1 LIRLPSELEETIR
14 KGGTVIVPSRQRAHA
29 ARLAHAAAELKRGQR
44 VWKSPDI
51 LTTEA
56 WLIREIEEL
65 AAAAGEKAGAAS
77 RGEHLPRLLGPAEE
91 WFLWHRCT
99 DEATRDLS
107 LVNHGAL
114 SENLRRASGLAADY
128 NIDVRK
134 LVDSGCAE
142 PGLLR
147 DVQQT
152 FQDRCRSLGVASV
165 AELSRTLKSS
175 SRSTSAPL
183 RFAGFTS
190 IPPRLA
196 RLANSMGAT
205 PPAARPA
212 WDGPGRPGTQTRVHI
227 ASDEWEEMEAI
238 ADWCRRQVE
247 RVPDARVLVILP
259 GSPGSRERLAAL
271 IRQAIHP
278 RSWLEPQEPESL
290 VVVEGGRPLTQVPA
304 IKQALSTLSW
314 LSGRSAEFNDFS
326 EWLRAPYWTLESGS
340 GRARLDAWLR
350 ERGHMQIRLRD
361 LASSLRDVPGS
372 AQKVSLDLVTRVVT
386 GTKVLSEGGA
396 SPRDWSQRFGE
407 ALKLFGWPGDR
418 TRTSQDQQN
427 VKRFHELLDEFGQL
441 ASSFGSLSRNDAIQ
455 YLTELAGRTSF
466 QPADEDPTVT
476 ISATPADP
484 VVQYDA
490 LWIAAQHAEAL
501 PQPVQPDPFLP
512 LGVQVAAGIPASSAE
527 GRLQEAHSLIQAWR
541 ASANEVVLS
550 TASRSEDLEL
560 LPSPL
565 LTPWLRR
572 ERPKPAKG
580 QLALFDTPAAE
591 ETLPVPLLAHGP
603 SASGAAEPLWL
614 PARIHRDGQL
624 EAVEDCVGPA
634 WPVSLQ
640 MPGGTRSLELQNEC
654 PFRAFAEL
662 RLGSSPLET
671 PEPGIDAKERGN
683 LLHASLSRLW
693 QRLVDS
699 SALTARSAESL
710 EREITEC
717 VETAAAE
724 TFGSSSP
731 PGFNREIRRTV
742 QLIAQ
747 LCELER
753 TRRPFR
759 VQGTEFDSVL
769 ALAGGELRIRIDR
782 VDELAGGG
790 RAVIDY
796 KTGRRKSADWYG
808 ERPTHIQ
815 LMAYL
820 AALGP
825 DVIALATA
833 NVTAREVRFDG
844 IANEPNL
851 LPKVRGVQGDWD
863 VRRREWVGRLEA
875 LAQGFLEGQAA
886 VDPKPGACEYCPVS
900 GVCRISKN
908 EQRESD
914 EF

>member
-1 LIRLPSELEETIR
+1 MIRLPSELEETIR
-14 KGGTVIVPSRQRAHA
+14 KGGTVVVPSRQRAHA

-56 WLIREIEEL
+56 WLIREIEAL
-65 AAAAGEKAGAAS
+65 ALADAGVHETPFGN
-77 RGEHLPRLLGPAEE
+77 RYLPRLLGPAEE

-99 DEATRDLS
+99 DEAARDLS
-107 LVNHGAL
+107 LVNRGAL

-147 DVQQT
+147 DVQQA
-152 FQDRCRSLGVASV
+152 FQDRCRSIGAATVG
-165 AELSRTLKSS
+165 ELSRTLT
-175 SRSTSAPL
+175 STSASANAPL
-183 RFAGFTS
+183 RFVGFTS

-196 RLANSMGAT
+196 RLANSMAAT
-205 PPAARPA
+205 PPVVRLA

-227 ASDEWEEMEAI
+227 AADEWEEMEAI
-238 ADWCRRQVE
+238 ADWCRRQVQ
-247 RVPDARVLVILP
+247 RVPDARLLVILP

-271 IRQAIHP
+271 IRQAIQP
-278 RSWLEPQEPESL
+278 RSWLDPQEPESL

-304 IKQALSTLSW
+304 IKQALSTLTW
-314 LSGRSAEFNDFS
+314 LGGRPAEFNDFS
-326 EWLRAPYWTLESGS
+326 EWLRAPYWTAESAS
-340 GRARLDAWLR
+340 ARARLDAWLR
-350 ERGHMQIRLRD
+350 ERGHMQIHLRD
-361 LASSLRDVPGS
+361 LGSSLRDVSEPS
-372 AQKVSLDLVTRVVT
+372 CRRVALDLLERAVSAM
-386 GTKVLSEGGA
+386 KVLGEGGG

-407 ALKLFGWPGDR
+407 ALKLVGWPGDR
-418 TRTSQDQQN
+418 TRTSEDQQN
-427 VKRFHELLDEFGQL
+427 VRRFHELLDEFGQL

-455 YLTELAGRTSF
+455 YLTELAGRTPF

-476 ISATPADP
+476 ISAAPADP

-512 LGVQVAAGIPASSAE
+512 LGVQVAAGIPAASAE
-527 GRLQEAHSLIQAWR
+527 GRLQEARSLIQAWR

-565 LTPWLRR
+565 LTAWLKRKT
-572 ERPKPAKG
+572 EKPVAKG
-580 QLALFDTPAAE
+580 QLTLFDSPAVE
-591 ETLPVPLLAHGP
+591 ETPPAP
-603 SASGAAEPLWL
+603 PASPLWL

-634 WPVSLQ
+634 WPGSVQ

-662 RLGSSPLET
+662 RLGSAPLDI
-671 PEPGIDAKERGN
+671 PEPGIDTKERGN
-683 LLHASLSRLW
+683 LMHAALSRLW
-693 QRLVDS
+693 QHLVDS
-699 SALTARSAESL
+699 SALTARSAEAL
-710 EREITEC
+710 EQDITEC
-717 VETAAAE
+717 VRKAAAE
-724 TFGSSSP
+724 TFESSAP
-731 PGFNREIRRTV
+731 PGLEREIRRTV

-769 ALAGGELRIRIDR
+769 GIAGGELRIRIDR

-815 LMAYL
+815 LLAYL

-863 VRRREWVGRLEA
+863 VRRGEWLGRLER
-875 LAQGFLEGQAA
+875 LAQGFLAGQAA
-886 VDPKPGACEYCPVS
+886 VDPKPGACEYCPVGS
-900 GVCRISKN
+900 VCRISKN
-908 EQRESD
+908 DQRESD

>member
-1 LIRLPSELEETIR
+1 MIRLPSEIEETIR
-14 KGGTVIVPSRQRAHA
+14 KGGTIVVPSRQRAHA

-56 WLIREIEEL
+56 WLIREIEAL
-65 AAAAGEKAGAAS
+65 AATDQ
-77 RGEHLPRLLGPAEE
+77 RLPRLLGPAED
-91 WFLWHRCT
+91 WFLWRQCT
-99 DEATRDLS
+99 TEAVGDLD
-107 LVNHGAL
+107 LVNRGAL
-114 SENLRRASGLAADY
+114 SENLRRASGLAVDY
-128 NIDVRK
+128 DIDVRK

-147 DVQQT
+147 DVQQA
-152 FQDRCRSLGVASV
+152 FQDRCRSMGAETVG
-165 AELSRTLKSS
+165 ELSRTLNSP
-175 SRSTSAPL
+175 STGAAAPL

-196 RLANSMGAT
+196 RLANGLGAT
-205 PPAARPA
+205 PPVARLA

-227 ASDEWEEMEAI
+227 AADDWEEMEAI
-238 ADWCRRQVE
+238 ADWCRGQVQ

-278 RSWLEPQEPESL
+278 RSWLDPQEPESL

-304 IKQALSTLSW
+304 IKQALSTLTW
-314 LSGRSAEFNDFS
+314 LGGRPAEFNDFS
-326 EWLRAPYWTLESGS
+326 EWLRAPYWPLEAASAH
-340 GRARLDAWLR
+340 ARLDAWLR
-350 ERGHMQIRLRD
+350 ERGHMQIHLRD
-361 LASSLRDVPGS
+361 IAPSLRDVPAP
-372 AQKVSLDLVTRVVT
+372 AQKVSLDLVTRVVSAM
-386 GTKVLSEGGA
+386 KVLGEGGG

-407 ALKLFGWPGDR
+407 ALKIFGWPGDR
-418 TRTSQDQQN
+418 TRTSEDQQN
-427 VKRFHELLDEFGQL
+427 VRRFHELLDEFGQL
-441 ASSFGSLSRNDAIQ
+441 AASFGSLSRKDAIQ
-455 YLTELAGRTSF
+455 SLTELAGSTPF

-476 ISATPADP
+476 ISPAPADP
-484 VVQYDA
+484 VVQYDG

-512 LGVQVAAGIPASSAE
+512 LDVQVAAGIPAASAE
-527 GRLQEAHSLIQAWR
+527 GRLKEARSLIQAWR
-541 ASANEVVLS
+541 ASADEVVLS
-550 TASRSEDLEL
+550 TAARSEDLEL

-565 LTPWLRR
+565 LTAWLKRKS
-572 ERPKPAKG
+572 EKPVAKG
-580 QLALFDTPAAE
+580 QLTLFDTPAVEDVA
-591 ETLPVPLLAHGP
+591 PAPLFGHAPGT
-603 SASGAAEPLWL
+603 GGPLWL
-614 PARIHRDGQL
+614 PARIHRHGQL
-624 EAVEDCVGPA
+624 EAVEDSLGPA
-634 WPVSLQ
+634 WPGSVQ

-662 RLGSSPLET
+662 RLGSAPLDS
-671 PEPGIDAKERGN
+671 PEPGIDTKERGN
-683 LLHASLSRLW
+683 LMHASLSRLW
-693 QRLVDS
+693 QHLVDS
-699 SALTARSAESL
+699 SALTARSAEAL
-710 EREITEC
+710 ERDIIDC
-717 VETAAAE
+717 VEKAAAE

-731 PGFNREIRRTV
+731 PGFDREIRRTAH
-742 QLIAQ
+742 LIAQ
-747 LCELER
+747 LCDLER

-759 VQGTEFDSVL
+759 VQATEFDSVL
-769 ALAGGELRIRIDR
+769 NLGGGELRIRIDR
-782 VDELAGGG
+782 VDELEGGG

-815 LMAYL
+815 LLAYL

-863 VRRREWVGRLEA
+863 IRRGEWLGRLEG
-875 LAQGFLEGQAA
+875 LAQGFLEGRAA

-900 GVCRISKN
+900 SVCRISRN